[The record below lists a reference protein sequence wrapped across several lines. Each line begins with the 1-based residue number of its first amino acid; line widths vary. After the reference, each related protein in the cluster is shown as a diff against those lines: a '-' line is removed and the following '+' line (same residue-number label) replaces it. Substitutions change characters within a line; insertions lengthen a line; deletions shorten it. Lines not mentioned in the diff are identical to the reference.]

1 MTCQNAVF
9 CVTTVIRHV
18 TICKSLVN
26 KKGQQWYRILEHY
39 YLIHHLTN
47 EVTISFL
54 LAFLRSVIPNAHE
67 RFLPFSSIALVLYT
81 YRNSL
86 MSMASLWNYRMHLK
100 AWNLD
105 FIRILYIIF
114 AWCDQLKIII
124 FFTATG
130 EDDSSLYCSQQ
141 NCLLNSAF
149 VSRRRWVRLL
159 FGREFPLQDLLV
171 VWDAL
176 FADGL
181 TLTLVDYVFVAM
193 LLYIRDACK
202 C

>member
-1 MTCQNAVF
+1 MRWLSVF
-9 CVTTVIRHV
+9 
-18 TICKSLVN
+18 SLPS
-26 KKGQQWYRILEHY
+26 W
-39 YLIHHLTN
+39 
-47 EVTISFL
+47 
-54 LAFLRSVIPNAHE
+54 SVIPNTHE

-124 FFTATG
+124 FSQLQ
-130 EDDSSLYCSQQ
+130 EKMIPLYIA
-141 NCLLNSAF
+141 LNRT
-149 VSRRRWVRLL
+149 VCWIRLL
-159 FGREFPLQDLLV
+159 FPADGGCGCCSAESSRCRTS
-171 VWDAL
+171 WWSGDAL